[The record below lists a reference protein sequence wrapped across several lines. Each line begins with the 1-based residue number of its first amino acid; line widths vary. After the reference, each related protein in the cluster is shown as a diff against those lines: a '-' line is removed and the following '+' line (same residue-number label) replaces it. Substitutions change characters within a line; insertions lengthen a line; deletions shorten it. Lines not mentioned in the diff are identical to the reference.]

1 MTLTALPQAPVWV
14 LDDRQG
20 PDGGQALALAGRIG
34 LPFLRVPPNAAWRS
48 AAHRQASRLS
58 APDTAWALGDRQV
71 GPDLVL
77 SAGLRGA
84 ARALALRAR
93 FGAPV
98 VHCTRH
104 AVPLMPFDLMV
115 RPSMQQAASAPRILS
130 ALGPLHV
137 ISPDLLGE
145 ARRLWRERL
154 SHLPRPRIALVVR
167 TASPHGLSPE
177 SCAWLGA
184 RLASLCTAHRGS
196 IMASISPA
204 IGAGA
209 LTALSEALSSSL
221 HLLYRTDE
229 PGDDP
234 TLGFLGTAD
243 AVVVG
248 GASPQN
254 LSEAAAADTPVY
266 ADRLGDRG
274 RRGTLLLDT
283 LVGGDLVRPLGDNLS
298 PWPRRPLDE
307 AGRIAREVRR
317 LLDL

>member
-1 MTLTALPQAPVWV
+1 MTLATLPQAPVWV

-20 PDGGQALALAGRIG
+20 AEGGQALALAGRLG
-34 LPFLRVPPNAAWRS
+34 LPFLRVPPGASWRADAAADRKGVIEN
-48 AAHRQASRLS
+48 
-58 APDTAWALGDRQV
+58 AWALGERQI
-71 GPDLVL
+71 GPDLVV
-77 SAGLRGA
+77 STGLRGA

-98 VHCTRH
+98 VHCSRYAT
-104 AVPLMPFDLMV
+104 PLMPFDLMI
-115 RPSMQQAASAPRILS
+115 RPSMQPAPSTPRILQV
-130 ALGPLHV
+130 LGPLHIV
-137 ISPDLLGE
+137 SPDLLGE

-167 TASPHGLSPE
+167 CAGRTELSAQA
-177 SCAWLGA
+177 CA
-184 RLASLCTAHRGS
+184 RLGIRLTALAASHGGS
-196 IMASISPA
+196 IMASVSPA
-204 IGAGA
+204 IGRPA
-209 LTALSEALSSSL
+209 LTALTEGLGAGL
-221 HLLYRTDE
+221 HLIYRTDE

-248 GASPQN
+248 GASAQN
-254 LSEAAAADTPVY
+254 LSEAASADTPLY
-266 ADRLGDRG
+266 ADRLEDLD
-274 RRGTLLLDT
+274 RRGAQLLQSLAAE
-283 LVGGDLVRPLGDNLS
+283 DLVRPLGESLS